1 MDVIKLQH
9 LPDGSYVTDP
19 FITKD
24 EWLTVL
30 HTAEKEGKGGQI
42 DSLLRFF
49 RMPSNKAT
57 CKAVAK
63 EYGTDAESERS
74 LITNFGKFTKKALG
88 DRFRVESS
96 DSEEDTFWPIPMLGK
111 NLGKKG
117 FEWAVRPEL
126 VDALREYLL
135 DDLMRVYRARILEGG
150 LDNKYSKELYKWQRL
165 AACKGKSDL
174 EVLRSMIDMNLI
186 SWRAAASL
194 RKMLE
199 VEPEETVRVFS
210 IMKDPDRSFADKFKE
225 YKTETRKL
233 AVNGIPNTI
242 DNDRTAA
249 LFLACLD
256 PVHHSLFKYDIYKV
270 FCNYMGFSVVG
281 GNGTFQHYLE
291 LIQPIIE
298 REKADAELTAKL
310 HSETDPYFWSDL
322 LNAQDVLWQMRFYMN
337 GSSQRNW
344 LQKIYD
350 QAIASKN
357 SVFDEWY
364 PEYEESVNFFL
375 EMFQEGK
382 TADDVSDEDCD
393 YFLRSEYN
401 GISSNKRGR
410 YYDSEY
416 EKIHG
421 EWPDIYDTLKRSVL
435 AGEIIKDDYKQLF
448 QRLVPLQSRIKYAAY
463 HRFWATLFPDYLTTL
478 ITDSY
483 FYSLYKSIGER
494 DDSLPAKTGDWLEDN
509 LTLMSFFKEKVIFE
523 KPWHRA
529 LFGWYLYDKVF
540 NNSIENS
547 SDMNKYIEILE
558 ANKNLVLTGAPG
570 TGKTF
575 LAKQIACQIIL
586 GKADFKHLTE
596 KERSFFEEHY
606 KQVQFHPS
614 YDYSDFVEGLRP
626 VTSDKSPNGFRR
638 ENGVMKQLCEAAL
651 LNLQEAAKTAPEQ
664 REEQD
669 IKVKAL
675 DFINTAIGDSLQF
688 ETKTGKPFTIESVE
702 DKAFYV
708 SSPKAGDTLIRVP
721 LKDLYSLLNQNQ
733 PEKVTSIH
741 EIFGRKRT
749 QQYESYLF
757 SILDRIR
764 QSVDTQR
771 TSSLISPD
779 ISTTQVRRE
788 NFVLI
793 IDEINR
799 GELSKIFGE
808 LFFAIEPSYRGKSGI
823 IQTQYQNLIEEDD
836 VFYDGFFVP
845 ENVYVIGTMN
855 DIDRGVESMDFAI
868 RRRFAWMEVTA
879 DERIGMLDG
888 VIPEWSEA
896 AKRCMTE
903 LNKALK
909 QKEIGLSSAYD
920 IGPAYFLKLKE
931 YGGDFEKLWK
941 YHIQGIL
948 AEYLRGMRGVD
959 EKLEELKKAY
969 DSYKG

>member
-1 MDVIKLQH
+1 MMEVIKLQH

-24 EWLTVL
+24 EWLSVL
-30 HTAEKEGKGGQI
+30 HAAEQEGKGGQV

-49 RMPSNKAT
+49 RMPSNRGT

-126 VDALREYLL
+126 VDALREFLL
-135 DDLMRVYRARILEGG
+135 DDLMRAYRERILEGG

-165 AACKGKSDL
+165 SACKGKSDL

-210 IMKDPDRSFADKFKE
+210 ILKDPDRSFADKFKE
-225 YKTETRKL
+225 YKSETRKL
-233 AVNGIPNTI
+233 TVHGIPNTI

-256 PVHHSLFKYDIYKV
+256 PIKNSLFKYDIYKV

-298 REKADAELTAKL
+298 REKADSELTAKL

-322 LNAQDVLWQMRFYMN
+322 LNAQDVIWQMQFYMN
-337 GSSQRNW
+337 ESSQKNW

-350 QAIASKN
+350 RLVSSEGGGYQTWFPRYK
-357 SVFDEWY
+357 D
-364 PEYEESVNFFL
+364 SVNRFL
-375 EMFQEGK
+375 GMFEEGK
-382 TADDVSDEDCD
+382 TADDVSDDTKD
-393 YFLRSEYN
+393 FFLRVSDNY
-401 GISSNKRGR
+401 ISANPQGMYS
-410 YYDSEY
+410 YDEY
-416 EKIHG
+416 EKLLTV
-421 EWPDIYDTLKRSVL
+421 WPDIYDNLKRNVE
-435 AGEIIKDDYKQLF
+435 AGKIDKGDYDQLY
-448 QRLVPLQSRIKYAAY
+448 QRLEPLTSKNKLAAY
-463 HRFWATLFPDYLTTL
+463 HRIWAGVFPDYLTSV
-478 ITDSY
+478 ISDDR
-483 FYSLYKSIGER
+483 FYQLYKMVR
-494 DDSLPAKTGDWLEDN
+494 QQDDSLPQKKGNWLEDN
-509 LTLMSFFKEKVIFE
+509 LTLMAYFKGKVTFRE
-523 KPWHRA
+523 PWHPA
-529 LFGWYLYDKVF
+529 VFGWHLYEYLKNDKSD
-540 NNSIENS
+540 ND
-547 SDMNKYIEILE
+547 SDMNKYIELLK
-558 ANKNLVLTGAPG
+558 ANKNLILTGAPG
-570 TGKTF
+570 TGKTY
-575 LAKQIACQIIL
+575 LAKRIA
-586 GKADFKHLTE
+586 KAMGDNNPGF
-596 KERSFFEEHY
+596 
-606 KQVQFHPS
+606 VQFHPS
-614 YDYSDFVEGLRP
+614 YDYTDFVEGLRP
-626 VTSDKSPNGFRR
+626 NDKESFERV
-638 ENGVMKQLCEAAL
+638 NGVFKQFCADALSFHAISNFDEAY
-651 LNLQEAAKTAPEQ
+651 
-664 REEQD
+664 
-669 IKVKAL
+669 
-675 DFINTAIGDSLQF
+675 
-688 ETKTGKPFTIESVE
+688 GKLIS
-702 DKAFYV
+702 DLSSY
-708 SSPKAGDTLIRVP
+708 SSPMMIPSGITSGVSFGILVNSKGSLDLYNISSMSVDGISEDFPGLKKNGSLTKERIRDWEQQIYWKGYYKGVYQL
-721 LKDLYSLLNQNQ
+721 LKD
-733 PEKVTSIH
+733 
-741 EIFGRKRT
+741 
-749 QQYESYLF
+749 QYGLAEDAF
-757 SILDRIR
+757 TGPVPR
-764 QSVDTQR
+764 V
-771 TSSLISPD
+771 
-779 ISTTQVRRE
+779 
-788 NFVLI
+788 FI

-808 LFFAIEPSYRGKSGI
+808 LFFAIEPGYRGPKGCVK
-823 IQTQYQNLIEEDD
+823 TQYQNLVEPGDPFEKG
-836 VFYDGFFVP
+836 FYVP
-845 ENVYVIGTMN
+845 ENVFVIGTMN
-855 DIDRGVESMDFAI
+855 DIDRGVEGMDFAI
-868 RRRFAWMEVTA
+868 RRRFAWVEVTA

-888 VIPEWSEA
+888 VIPPWSEA

-948 AEYLRGMRGVD
+948 AEYLRGMRGID
-959 EKLEELKKAY
+959 EKLGELKKAY

>member
-24 EWLTVL
+24 EWQTVL
-30 HTAEKEGKGGQI
+30 RVAEKEGKGSQM

-49 RMPSNKAT
+49 RMPANKGT

-63 EYGTDAESERS
+63 EYGTDFESERS
-74 LITNFGKFTKKALG
+74 LITNFGMFTQKALG

-96 DSEEDTFWPIPMLGK
+96 ESEDNRYWPIPMLGK
-111 NLGKKG
+111 DLGKKG

-126 VDALREYLL
+126 VEALREYLL
-135 DDLMRVYRARILEGG
+135 DDLMRVYRGRIFEGG
-150 LDNKYSKELYKWQRL
+150 LDNKYSKELYKWQKL

-174 EVLRSMIDMNLI
+174 EVLQSMIEMNLI

-210 IMKDPDRSFADKFKE
+210 ILKDPDRSFADKFKE
-225 YKTETRKL
+225 YKAETRKL

-256 PVHHSLFKYDIYKV
+256 PVKNAVYKYEIHKSICDYLG
-270 FCNYMGFSVVG
+270 YSVDG
-281 GNGTFQHYLE
+281 GADSYQQYVQL
-291 LIQPIIE
+291 LQPIIE
-298 REKADAELTAKL
+298 WEKADAELTEKL

-322 LNAQDVLWQMRFYMN
+322 LNAQDVLWQMKNYMK
-337 GSSQRNW
+337 SSHPENW
-344 LQKIYD
+344 LQSIYD
-350 QAIASKN
+350 QAIATKN
-357 SVFDEWY
+357 NAIDEWY
-364 PEYEESVNFFL
+364 PEFEEHVDFFRD
-375 EMFQEGK
+375 MFQEGK
-382 TADDVSDEDCD
+382 TADDVSDEDRD
-393 YFLRSEYN
+393 YFLWSEYN
-401 GISSNKRGR
+401 GVSSNKQGR
-410 YYDSEY
+410 YSYSEY
-416 EKIHG
+416 EKIKG
-421 EWPDIYDTLKRSVL
+421 QWPDIYDTLKRSVL
-435 AGEIIKDDYKQLF
+435 AGEIIKEDYKQLF
-448 QRLVPLQSRIKYAAY
+448 QRLAPLQSRIKYAAY

-483 FYSLYKSIGER
+483 FYSLYKSIRER
-494 DDSLPAKTGDWLEDN
+494 DDSLPEKKGDWLEDN
-509 LTLMSFFKEKVIFE
+509 LTLMSFFKEKVNFA

-529 LFGWYLYDKVF
+529 IFGWYLYDKFF
-540 NNSIENS
+540 NNNVDNIG
-547 SDMNKYIEILE
+547 DMNKYLEILQ

-570 TGKTF
+570 TGKTY

-586 GKADFKHLTE
+586 GKTDFNNLTE
-596 KERSFFEEHY
+596 KESSFFNEHC

-675 DFINTAIGDSLQF
+675 DFINTAIGDSIQF

-708 SSPKAGDTLIRVP
+708 SSPKVGDSLIRVP
-721 LKDLYSLLNQNQ
+721 LKDLYNLLNHNQ
-733 PEKVTSIH
+733 PDKVTSIH
-741 EIFGRKRT
+741 ELLGRKRT

-757 SILDRIR
+757 SILERIR
-764 QSVDTQR
+764 QSFNNQNS
-771 TSSLISPD
+771 SSLISPVL
-779 ISTTQVRRE
+779 STEEVKE
-788 NFVLI
+788 EKYVLI

-808 LFFAIEPSYRGKSGI
+808 LFFAIEPGYRGRSGI
-823 IQTQYQNLIEEDD
+823 VQTQYQNLVEEDD

-845 ENVYVIGTMN
+845 KNVYVIGTMN

-868 RRRFAWMEVTA
+868 RRRFAWMEVTVK
-879 DERIGMLDG
+879 ERVGMLDSR
-888 VIPEWSEA
+888 IPKWSEA
-896 AKRCMTE
+896 AKRCMDE
-903 LNKALK
+903 LNEALK

-920 IGPAYFLKLKE
+920 IGPAYFLKLEE
-931 YGGDFEKLWK
+931 YGGDFEKLWD
-941 YHIQGIL
+941 YHIHGIL

-959 EKLEELKKAY
+959 EKLKELKKAY
-969 DSYKG
+969 DHYKG